1 MFQKID
7 TLVASPGCC
16 FLCGSGMKPPYVDF
30 GTSIDYYGAV
40 VLCHECMEA
49 AGALIGML
57 TADKY
62 LDSFRDMANLQDQVE
77 SLQYE
82 NSALRHAIEELNFAN
97 FHSSEMMV
105 VLDSH
110 SDNYS
115 VSNNL
120 SDVVSVLED
129 SESSD
134 AVSRDSTE
142 LLDSG
147 EGENDESSDDKGMDK
162 LRSDESE
169 STDFRFKL

>member
-7 TLVASPGCC
+7 TLVSPPGCC
-16 FLCGSGMKPPYVDF
+16 FLCGSGTKPPYVDF
-30 GTSIDYYGAV
+30 GTSIDFYGAV

-62 LDSFRDMANLQDQVE
+62 FNSIKMMADMKDQME

-97 FHSSEMMV
+97 FHSGGMMV
-105 VLDSH
+105 VLDS
-110 SDNYS
+110 SSSYNS
-115 VSNNL
+115 VSNNTGAIVSL
-120 SDVVSVLED
+120 SED
-129 SESSD
+129 SENSD
-134 AVSRDSTE
+134 EALRDTAE

-147 EGENDESSDDKGMDK
+147 TGENDESSDDKGVDE

-169 STDFRFKL
+169 SDFKFKL